1 MFGKIALAHNDLA
14 TTAHGTATTNRI
26 NINAKASGGLQ
37 NRLFLRLPA
46 PDDLMG

>member
-26 NINAKASGGLQ
+26 NINAKGSGGLQ
-37 NRLFLRLPA
+37 NRCSCGYLP
-46 PDDLMG
+46 LTT